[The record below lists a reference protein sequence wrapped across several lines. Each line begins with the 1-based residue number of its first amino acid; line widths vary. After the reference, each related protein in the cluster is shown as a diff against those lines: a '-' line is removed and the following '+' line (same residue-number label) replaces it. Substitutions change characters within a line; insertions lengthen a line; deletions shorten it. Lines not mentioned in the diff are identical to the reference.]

1 MTPKIILSLITLA
14 VILIMIVVDYFQ
26 LAFSKFNYIDF
37 EKKREKR
44 KAVPNYVLFSYILLW
59 HIPFG
64 LNYQLARFAI
74 TDIISP
80 SLYSMPFALVAYFC
94 LDSRREF
101 KSLKFLMYSYA
112 VVALLLRAF
121 EL

>member
-1 MTPKIILSLITLA
+1 MTPKIILSLITLT

-26 LAFSKFNYIDF
+26 LAFSKFNFIDF
-37 EKKREKR
+37 EKKRER
-44 KAVPNYVLFSYILLW
+44 RIPPPNYALFLYVLIW

-64 LNYQLARFAI
+64 LNFQLSRFTV
-74 TDIISP
+74 TDILEP
-80 SLYSMPFALVAYFC
+80 SLYSVPFALVAYFY

-101 KSLKFLMYSYA
+101 KSLKTVMYSYA

-121 EL
+121 EF